1 MRRVRADVTRKVH
14 AVFCDFARPSK
25 ARKTVAKAAV
35 SMPRRGGNEVWDD
48 LGFDPTEAE
57 RRKGNRAETVLQI
70 RTGER
75 KNIEVERQH
84 NDRHHHT
91 TPRRRAARHGDPAGH
106 DGPF

>member
-1 MRRVRADVTRKVH
+1 MRYLTGRLCDRRVRADVTRKVH

-57 RRKGNRAETVLQI
+57 RRKGNRAKTVWYFSYFLYS
-70 RTGER
+70 
-75 KNIEVERQH
+75 V
-84 NDRHHHT
+84 
-91 TPRRRAARHGDPAGH
+91 PPA
-106 DGPF
+106 